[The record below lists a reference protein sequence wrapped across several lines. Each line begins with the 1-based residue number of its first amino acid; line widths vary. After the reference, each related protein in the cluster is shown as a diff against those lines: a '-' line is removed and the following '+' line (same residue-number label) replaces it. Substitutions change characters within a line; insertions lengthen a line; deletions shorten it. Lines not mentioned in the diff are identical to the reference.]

1 MSHRYDL
8 VLEHVEVT
16 IFRAHEPLLS
26 ARSLLP
32 ARSGKVVA
40 QRRLVAV
47 ARKSDRRAGT
57 ITLRI
62 PVLLAIALVFRL
74 SLQLLGM
81 GREMRGRAHRLII
94 LGHLVV

>member
-40 QRRLVAV
+40 QRRLV

-81 GREMRGRAHRLII
+81 GREMRGRAHRLIL

>member
-32 ARSGKVVA
+32 ARSGMVVT
-40 QRRLVAV
+40 QRRLV

-81 GREMRGRAHRLII
+81 GREMRGRAHRLIL

>member
-40 QRRLVAV
+40 QRRLVA
-47 ARKSDRRAGT
+47 RKSDRRAGT

-81 GREMRGRAHRLII
+81 GRELSGRAHRLII

>member
-16 IFRAHEPLLS
+16 IFRADEPLLS

-40 QRRLVAV
+40 QRRLV

-81 GREMRGRAHRLII
+81 RREMRGRAHRLIL